1 MEVGTVA
8 EIWRYAIK
16 SMGGERLPATEIS
29 ATGLAG
35 DRAWAVR
42 DEVRGG
48 IRGAKKLP
56 GLMRFKAAYPSPPAS
71 GGSSPAIITLPD
83 GSTASTG
90 DADINEQ
97 LSQALGHAVSL
108 WPLLPADALDHYRR
122 GAPDQEDF
130 EQELRE
136 LFGRQPG
143 EPLPDLGLFPPEV
156 LEYESPPGTYFD
168 AFPILLLTTASLDSL
183 RAASDAVI
191 DVRRF
196 RPNFLLELAN
206 ASGFPEQAWRGRRL
220 KLGQAVLSVTVE
232 CPRCVMTT
240 HGFDELP
247 RDPGIMRTLVQ
258 EAGGNLGVYATV
270 ETPGTVATGD
280 SIELLD

>member
-8 EIWRYAIK
+8 EIWRYAVK
-16 SMGGERLPATEIS
+16 SMGGERLPATDIGT
-29 ATGLAG
+29 TGLPG

-56 GLMRFKAAYPSPPAS
+56 GLMQFQAAYPSSPAAS
-71 GGSSPAIITLPD
+71 GSSPATITLPN
-83 GSTASTG
+83 GSTANTA
-90 DADINEQ
+90 DADINER
-97 LSQALGHAVSL
+97 LSAALDHAVSL
-108 WPLLPADALDHYRR
+108 WPLLPASAQDHYRR
-122 GAPDQEDF
+122 GAPDQEDL
-130 EQELRE
+130 EQELRDM
-136 LFGRQPG
+136 FGRQPG
-143 EPLPDLGLFPPEV
+143 EPLPDLGLFPPEL

-168 AFPILLLTTASLDSL
+168 AFPILLLSTASMESL
-183 RAASDAVI
+183 RDTSDAVI

-196 RPNFLLELAN
+196 RPNFLLDIPGV
-206 ASGFPEQAWRGRRL
+206 SGFPEQAWRGRRL
-220 KLGQAVLSVTVE
+220 KLGDAVLNVTVE

-240 HGFDELP
+240 HGFDDLP

-270 ETPGTVATGD
+270 ETPGRVTMGD